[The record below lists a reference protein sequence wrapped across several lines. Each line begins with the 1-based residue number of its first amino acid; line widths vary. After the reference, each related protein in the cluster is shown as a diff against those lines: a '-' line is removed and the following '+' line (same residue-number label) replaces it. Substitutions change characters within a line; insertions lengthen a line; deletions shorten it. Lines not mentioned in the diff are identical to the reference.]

1 VRSIALALVA
11 ALTATTGLAAQ
22 NGKGP
27 RVRNESQRGTVE
39 VVVRGGGVNL
49 TVQRTIRE
57 YYADKPKAAR
67 DLPPATARN
76 YARGKRL
83 PPGIVKRPLPP
94 DLSARLRVQPGYQY
108 VMVDRDVLLIAIST
122 GIVTDI
128 LLDVL

>member
-1 VRSIALALVA
+1 MRGIALALVA
-11 ALTATTGLAAQ
+11 VLTAGTALAAQ

-27 RVRNESQRGTVE
+27 RVRNETQRGAVE

-67 DLPPATARN
+67 ELPPGAVRN

-83 PPGIVKRPLPP
+83 PPGIAKRPLPP
-94 DLSARLRVQPGYQY
+94 DLAARLRVQPGFQY
-108 VMVDRDVLLIAIST
+108 VMVDRDVLLIAVAT